1 MENLELSSE
10 SRDMEMEPIESKEM
24 EIIEVADIYSD
35 KNNEY
40 ESIDISDISNNNN
53 KVTSVHRRVSV
64 TIKEKLEDQDF
75 TQRLSVLPNVLLE
88 LYRVITSSL
97 LIIFVPQFCDDH
109 ICTLEDNL
117 QWDPKLQIYNVTIV
131 FNFLTLFVC
140 VCMYMIELRR
150 ENRLIKYLDVNPRKP
165 NDDEDVAAIMAIV
178 PADKK
183 EKLYQVDRE
192 YQIIS
197 YIAMVVFGINSILS
211 GIIVNIFYLNDQT
224 NTTFVTYM
232 LFMLLKLVNVYFIS
246 NTKKNVFYSAYLK
259 TNLQFNDL
267 DKNFQLE
274 NMDLD

>member
-1 MENLELSSE
+1 MENLKLSCE

-24 EIIEVADIYSD
+24 EIIEVADIYSGE
-35 KNNEY
+35 NHEY

-53 KVTSVHRRVSV
+53 NNKVTPVHMRASI

-75 TQRLSVLPNVLLE
+75 TQRISVVSNVLLE

-131 FNFLTLFVC
+131 FNFLTLFIC
-140 VCMYMIELRR
+140 VSMYTIELRR

-178 PADKK
+178 PSDKK

-197 YIAMVVFGINSILS
+197 YIAMVAFGINSILS

-267 DKNFQLE
+267 DKNFQLD
-274 NMDLD
+274 N

>member
-1 MENLELSSE
+1 MENLKLSCE

-24 EIIEVADIYSD
+24 EIIEVADIYSGE
-35 KNNEY
+35 NHEY

-53 KVTSVHRRVSV
+53 NNKVTPVHMRASI

-75 TQRLSVLPNVLLE
+75 TQRISVVSNVLLE

-131 FNFLTLFVC
+131 FNFLTLFIC
-140 VCMYMIELRR
+140 VSMYTIELRR

-178 PADKK
+178 PSDKK

-197 YIAMVVFGINSILS
+197 YIAMVAFGINSILS

-274 NMDLD
+274 N

>member
-1 MENLELSSE
+1 MEN
-10 SRDMEMEPIESKEM
+10 IESKA
-24 EIIEVADIYSD
+24 IEVADIYSGGE
-35 KNNEY
+35 NET
-40 ESIDISDISNNNN
+40 IVDISNN
-53 KVTSVHRRVSV
+53 KMISAHRRAS
-64 TIKEKLEDQDF
+64 IKIQEKLEDQDF
-75 TQRLSVLPNVLLE
+75 MQRMSVLPNVLLE

-109 ICTLEDNL
+109 ICTLHDNL
-117 QWDPKLQIYNVTIV
+117 QWDPQLQIYNVTIV
-131 FNFLTLFVC
+131 FNFITLFIC
-140 VCMYMIELRR
+140 VCMYTIELRR
-150 ENRLIKYLDVNPRKP
+150 ENRLIKYLDVNPKKP

-197 YIAMVVFGINSILS
+197 YIAMTVFGLNSILS

-267 DKNFQLE
+267 DKTLQIE
-274 NMDLD
+274 NLDVD